1 MVNTEHKLVNTKS
14 SILSQRIRKDKAL
27 YFLLIPGLLYYIIF
41 HYLPMGG
48 VIIAFQKFHI
58 SRGILGSRWIG
69 LDNFRAFFKSPDAFV
84 LIRNTLLINI
94 YELLYSFPVPIILS
108 LLLNELKRLKFKR
121 MVQTISYLPHFI
133 STVIVVGMV
142 VNFLSPQSGI
152 INILLTKLGLESI
165 FFMSKPEYFRTIYI
179 ASGIW
184 QSAGWGTILYLAA
197 ISGIDPTL
205 YEAAVIDGSNRFQK
219 VIYITIPGMANVIVT
234 LLILNIGKMLSVG
247 AQKIILMYN
256 PLVYETADVI
266 STYVYR
272 RGLIG
277 TDYSFATAV
286 GLFESIINLVLIVS
300 ANKLSKKYSETSLW

>member
-1 MVNTEHKLVNTKS
+1 MIDTNYKLINAKK
-14 SILSQRIRKDKAL
+14 SILSQIKKDKAL

-58 SRGILGSRWIG
+58 AKGIMNSKWIG
-69 LDNFRAFFKSPDAFV
+69 FDHFRAFFESPDVFY

-94 YELLYSFPVPIILS
+94 YQLLFSFPVPIILS
-108 LLLNELKRLKFKR
+108 LLLNELSNLKFKR
-121 MVQTISYLPHFI
+121 LVQTISYLPHFV
-133 STVIVVGMV
+133 STVIIVGMV

-152 INILLTKLGLESI
+152 INILRNKLGLESI
-165 FFMSKPEYFRTIYI
+165 FFMSKPEYFRTIYV

-184 QSAGWGTILYLAA
+184 QGAGWGTILYLAA

-205 YEAAVIDGSNRFQK
+205 YEAAIIDGTNRFQK
-219 VIYITIPGMANVIVT
+219 VLYITLPGMANVIVT
-234 LLILNIGKMLSVG
+234 LFILNMGKMLSVG

-286 GLFESIINLVLIVS
+286 GLFESVINLILIVFT
-300 ANKLSKKYSETSLW
+300 NKLSKKYSETSLW